1 MTDMRKFLTLGVF
14 ALMLSACHPFRTDTY
29 SFDEYLLSRPDS
41 LSSLRLSISLEYP
54 VKGLSEEALSAVTRS
69 ILTAAFDLEEDP
81 STVEE
86 TAERYISG
94 LKDTYINENPAEVP
108 TAWEDAVNGFF
119 SGRYGPYRSYILDY
133 YTYTGGAHGLTTWT
147 PLVFDSRTGELV
159 NEADFFAPDY
169 AEGVSELLR
178 RHLDDNPD
186 EIELFDR
193 GSVTVNGAFEPGKDG
208 VTWYFQPYEIAP
220 YAYGVISVTVPWN
233 ELKPYLR

>member
-1 MTDMRKFLTLGVF
+1 MRKFLLLGTL
-14 ALMLSACHPFRTDTY
+14 ALALSACHPFRTDTY
-29 SFDEYLLSRPDS
+29 TFDEYILSRPDS

-54 VKGLSEEALSAVTRS
+54 VKGLGEEALAEMTRG

-81 STVEE
+81 TTVEE
-86 TAERYISG
+86 TAEHYISG
-94 LKDTYINENPAEVP
+94 IKDAYVNENPAEVP
-108 TAWEDAVNGFF
+108 TPWEDAVNGFF

-147 PLVFDSRTGELV
+147 PLVFNTETGEV
-159 NEADFFAPDY
+159 VSESDFFAPDY
-169 AEGVSELLR
+169 AESVSDLLR
-178 RHLDDNPD
+178 KHILDRAEEDQ
-186 EIELFDR
+186 IELFDL
-193 GSVTVNGAFEPGKDG
+193 GSVAVNGAFEPGRDG